1 MKTSLTPKYLLSS
14 SLFFAILTI
23 VTSLVISDLTEGSG
37 LPYCIPFVVAM
48 IFAPY
53 LYHRKSLD
61 STIQS
66 MSASKFQSIFNE
78 SLDVLYKFAVV
89 LCSLLIVSLGLVGI
103 AVSVSPFFIF
113 VGLFPMALFT
123 LIGVPTGLSLLLF
136 HNRLKSHS
144 RQFHI
149 QSD

>member
-1 MKTSLTPKYLLSS
+1 MKTSLTPKFLLSS

-23 VTSLVISDLTEGSG
+23 VTSLVIGDLTEGRG

-61 STIQS
+61 SMIQN
-66 MSASKFQSIFNE
+66 MSACKFQSTFNE

-89 LCSLLIVSLGLVGI
+89 LCSLLILSLVI
-103 AVSVSPFFIF
+103 VVFAVSINPFFIF
-113 VGLFPMALFT
+113 VGLMPIALFA

-136 HNRLKSHS
+136 HNRLKRHS
-144 RQFHI
+144 SQFHI